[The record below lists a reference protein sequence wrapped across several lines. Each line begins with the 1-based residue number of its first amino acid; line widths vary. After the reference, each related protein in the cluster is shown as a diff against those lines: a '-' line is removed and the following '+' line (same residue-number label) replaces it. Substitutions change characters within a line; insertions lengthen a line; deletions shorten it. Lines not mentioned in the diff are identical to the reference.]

1 MFSRKYFTFNG
12 WCPKQ
17 IRYNNDSYNGD
28 GGDGD
33 YEDAEDIDQD
43 TVVAANDYISLV
55 FVEILIDLLLI
66 KSEMIYKFTI
76 YLT

>member
-12 WCPKQ
+12 WCQKQ

-33 YEDAEDIDQD
+33 YEDAED
-43 TVVAANDYISLV
+43 TYEYVAVAADDDDTTTTTTTTTTTLNL
-55 FVEILIDLLLI
+55 
-66 KSEMIYKFTI
+66 
-76 YLT
+76 